1 MFTFQIL
8 KFLKV
13 HVIVLKETIVVHV
26 SEDPITNVNETIK
39 APQDLS
45 TSKDK
50 VKQSSGLVLTSFELD
65 PSTTST
71 HVLGKNDLDHVLKNY
86 I

>member
-50 VKQSSGLVLTSFELD
+50 VK
-65 PSTTST
+65 
-71 HVLGKNDLDHVLKNY
+71 
-86 I
+86 